1 MFYTAIKRSHGKKYD
16 YKTFVGILIKHLCAH
31 KDVQLFR
38 ILNICDK
45 YYKLKVGSN
54 ATRGDGVHC
63 DRNEV
68 DGKIAFFVPR
78 LQIQQR
84 EFSRVFSVLK

>member
-1 MFYTAIKRSHGKKYD
+1 MY
-16 YKTFVGILIKHLCAH
+16 

-54 ATRGDGVHC
+54 VTHDDEVHC
-63 DRNEV
+63 DRTV
-68 DGKIAFFVPR
+68 RQMKCTKRIGLFVPR
-78 LQIQQR
+78 LQMQQR
-84 EFSRVFSVLK
+84 EISRVFSVSK